1 MWGQYFPAFS
11 VAQTGINKSFS
22 SAVKVF
28 MLLNTSLSPWRS
40 MESLRGFLFLMWWS
54 LMLLAI
60 CCSKST
66 IPYSM
71 CLCLCAPT
79 GLYFHFLTFGIEAHC
94 SPRSQRVPEIDT
106 PKMHSAR
113 AKLGLLESLD
123 MARFCSKMNE
133 EIIQIPSHGFFWV
146 FSYYKTKHQSLD
158 VHLPR
163 CPAWGSTFSGEDISL
178 KLITLSQQF
187 LSELISK

>member
-1 MWGQYFPAFS
+1 M
-11 VAQTGINKSFS
+11 AQTDINKSLS

-28 MLLNTSLSPWRS
+28 MLLNTLLSPWRS
-40 MESLRGFLFLMWWS
+40 MEPLRGFLFLMWWN

-60 CCSKST
+60 CYSEST
-66 IPYSM
+66 IPHCM
-71 CLCLCAPT
+71 CLCICASI
-79 GLYFHFLTFGIEAHC
+79 GLHFHFLTFGIEAHR
-94 SPRSQRVPEIDT
+94 SPHSQRVPETDT
-106 PKMHSAR
+106 AKMHSAH

-123 MARFCSKMNE
+123 VARFSAKMNK

-146 FSYYKTKHQSLD
+146 FSYYKMKHQSLD

-163 CPAWGSTFSGEDISL
+163 CPVWGSTFSREDISL
-178 KLITLSQQF
+178 ELITLSQQF